1 MMDKKAHFYI
11 KYNNIVVLKYYL
23 DTIKIALEKMGFMCD
38 YVEDVSGLNKK
49 DLFIF
54 PMGIDA
60 YKFYHKGFKNYILWQ
75 QGATADESFMRNHSK
90 LRYTILNYIDCFAMK
105 KAKCIFF
112 CSEYMRKHYE
122 ELAHVELRNKSYLM
136 PCYNEQLSPE
146 IIKSKNYQKKSFAY
160 VGSLDL
166 WQCFDETLKFYKK
179 IEERFPDAELK
190 VLTFSVEEAEIKIRN
205 AGIQNYK
212 VKCVKKEEVKKE
224 LSDVVYGFI
233 LRKDSIVN
241 RVATPTKLSSYMSVG
256 VIPIFSVVLDD
267 FNRVSAKMKYTIP
280 VNERVNWETFFEK
293 INDGIDRE
301 QLLDE
306 YLELFKSYYGTEKHI
321 NNIFTLFRGLL

>member
-23 DTIKIALEKMGFMCD
+23 DTIKTALEKMGFKCD
-38 YVEDVSGLNKK
+38 YVENVSGLNKN

-90 LRYTILNYIDCFAMK
+90 LRYNILNYIDCFAMK
-105 KAKCIFF
+105 KAKCVFF

-122 ELAHVELRNKSYLM
+122 KLAHMEFRNKSYLM

-146 IIKSKNYQKKSFAY
+146 IIKSKNYRKKSFAY

-166 WQCFDETLKFYKK
+166 WQCFDETIEFYKK
-179 IEERFPDAELK
+179 VEERYPNAELK
-190 VLTFSVEEAEIKIRN
+190 VLTFSVEEAEIKIKK

-233 LRKDSIVN
+233 FRKDSIVN

-267 FNRVSAKMKYTIP
+267 FNRVSTKMKYTIP
-280 VNERVNWETFFEK
+280 VQERMNWEAFLEK

-301 QLLDE
+301 ELLDE
-306 YLELFKSYYGTEKHI
+306 YSELFKSYYGTEKHI
-321 NNIFTLFRGLL
+321 NNIFKLFRGLL